1 MQNSNKRK
9 DNMLN
14 LFLELLKLVKP
25 LTGYMCLA
33 VSAGVIGFLMAIF
46 IPIFGTYAMAD
57 ILGFKVPLSFNV
69 LIILCFTFAALRGFL
84 RYGEQLC
91 NHFIAFTV
99 LAILRDKIFF
109 ALRRLAP
116 AKLENR
122 DKGSL
127 ISMVTADVEI
137 MEVFYAHTVSPMIIG
152 GIVSVVMVLFIGSF
166 HWIFGIIA
174 VLTYLFVGVFLPLYI
189 SKVGRKSG
197 IMQRESFSKLN
208 DYMYE
213 TLKGISEIFQ
223 FGVEKQRVDIITK
236 IGSDLKNNQR
246 KLKKYGFQTSL
257 LNGFAMVFFP
267 ALILIFGGK
276 LYQTG
281 QIDFPSIIIPVIALL
296 SSFGPVLA
304 LSNVANTLLLVSAS
318 GKRIIDLIN
327 EQPEVNE
334 ITNGS
339 DIIFN
344 KLECDNISFSYQKEN
359 ILNGLSLNLEQNKIL
374 SINGKSGSGKSTL
387 LKLMMRFWETDS
399 GAIKISGE
407 NINHINTSSLRINQ
421 SYLTQNPI
429 LLDDTIAENIRIGNH
444 NADMEDI
451 KNAAKKASVDE
462 FISKLE
468 NGYDT
473 RVGELGDRLSTGEKQ
488 RISLARLFLH
498 DAPLLLLDEPTSNID
513 SLNEGIILKSL
524 KDASADKTIILV
536 THRTSTKGIAE
547 EYLNMSEIRKS

>member
-1 MQNSNKRK
+1 
-9 DNMLN
+9 
-14 LFLELLKLVKP
+14 
-25 LTGYMCLA
+25 MCLA

-57 ILGFKVPLSFNV
+57 IFGFKVPLSFNV

-99 LAILRDKIFF
+99 LAILRDKIFS

-166 HWIFGIIA
+166 HWIFGLIA
-174 VLTYLFVGVFLPLYI
+174 LSTYLFVGVFLPLYI

-223 FGVEKQRVDIITK
+223 FGVEKQRVDTISK
-236 IGSDLKNNQR
+236 IGSDLKKNQR

-257 LNGFAMVFFP
+257 INGFAMVFFP

-276 LYQTG
+276 LYQTD
-281 QIDFPSIIIPVIALL
+281 QIDFPSMIIPVIALL

-399 GAIKISGE
+399 GTIKISNE

-429 LLDDTIAENIRIGNH
+429 LLDDTIAENIRIGNY
-444 NADMEDI
+444 NADLEDI

-462 FISKLE
+462 FINKLE

-473 RVGELGDRLSTGEKQ
+473 RVGELGDRLSAGEKQ